1 MKKGSLNYSD
11 DHNAYAMLNM
21 IRKHKVV
28 AQGREE
34 YVRKDSHINGL

>member
-1 MKKGSLNYSD
+1 LNYLD
-11 DHNAYAMLNM
+11 DHDGYAMLNM

-34 YVRKDSHINGL
+34 YVTKDSHINGL